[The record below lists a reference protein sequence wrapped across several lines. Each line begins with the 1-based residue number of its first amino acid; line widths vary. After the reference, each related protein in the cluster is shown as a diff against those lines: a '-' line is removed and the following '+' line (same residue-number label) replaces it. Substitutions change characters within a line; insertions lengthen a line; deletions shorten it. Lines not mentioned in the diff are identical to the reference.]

1 VPKLVFFF
9 DEAHLLFDNAPP
21 ALVSKVE
28 QVVRLVRSKGVGVW
42 FVTQSPLDLPD
53 PVLGQLGNRVQHA
66 LRAFTPRDQKAV
78 RAAATTFRQNP
89 ELDTETVITE
99 LGVGEAL
106 VSTLQAKGVPGVVQR
121 CLVRPPCSRIGPIS
135 DEERA
140 TVRSRSPVGGTYDQA
155 VNRESAYEILSAR
168 AAQAAAEEAK
178 AAAERAAAEEAARA
192 EKARRPRAS
201 NRQGYVEAATKSA
214 VRSMSSQLG
223 RSLGRSLLRGILGSL
238 TSKR

>member
-1 VPKLVFFF
+1 
-9 DEAHLLFDNAPP
+9 
-21 ALVSKVE
+21 
-28 QVVRLVRSKGVGVW
+28 
-42 FVTQSPLDLPD
+42 
-53 PVLGQLGNRVQHA
+53 VLGQLGNRVQHA

-140 TVRSRSPVGGTYDQA
+140 TVRSRSPVGGTYDQE

-168 AAQAAAEEAK
+168 AAQAAAEEAR

-223 RSLGRSLLRGILGSL
+223 RSIGQSLLRGILGSL
-238 TSKR
+238 TRKR